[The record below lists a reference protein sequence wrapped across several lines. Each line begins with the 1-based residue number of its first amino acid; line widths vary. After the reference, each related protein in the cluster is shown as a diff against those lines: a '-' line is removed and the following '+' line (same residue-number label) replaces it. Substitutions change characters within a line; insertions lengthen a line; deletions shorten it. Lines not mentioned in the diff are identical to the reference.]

1 MYCHSCVQDWS
12 NAHAASEGTLVPDM
26 RSKEDKKPTVADST
40 AATAMTVATKTATK
54 SLLDDAYPDML
65 PIAATALDFWTQGKT
80 EVNLL
85 VF

>member
-1 MYCHSCVQDWS
+1 
-12 NAHAASEGTLVPDM
+12 
-26 RSKEDKKPTVADST
+26 
-40 AATAMTVATKTATK
+40 MTVATKTATK

-80 EVNLL
+80 EVNLP